1 MKYKRL
7 GADELDAL
15 EKEFI
20 TFLSSAQITGSDWE
34 KMKTN
39 ESGKAEELI
48 AVFSDLVYEKV
59 MGKINYLE
67 FRNKKELNIFHFEK
81 DKISLAGL
89 RVKDNSQIDLLA
101 EAVFKDW
108 NEKNADEIT
117 VLRTE
122 KFYVKERGVEI
133 FEMLEEGCYI
143 TDDKLFKVISG
154 IV

>member
-7 GADELDAL
+7 GAEELDAL

-34 KMKTN
+34 KMKKN

-48 AVFSDLVYEKV
+48 DVFSDLVYEKV

-101 EAVFKDW
+101 VDVFKDW
-108 NEKNADEIT
+108 NDKNTDEIT